1 MGIIRSIGNAVVRKV
16 SNDLAD
22 TIEGGIAVGAAAAVT
37 AAAAVAGAAV
47 TAVGKAAEVTY
58 DVSKKVIT
66 KSNESKLKKE
76 AKDMDYYL
84 LVKRDTNST
93 AGAYT
98 VINRNNNEVYRTLYE
113 NKDEDRRFGTL
124 TLFNNKEKIA
134 DIYNETKPRLF
145 AKDKVIDNSFLI
157 DDGESVVSMK
167 SYVEKREK
175 KFKADFCNWIT
186 QGDLWKNKYRIMNKE
201 NGEVVATVSKKN
213 RFAPTYLIECDQS
226 VFEPFIVI
234 LTIISDMSRNY

>member
-16 SNDLAD
+16 SNDVAD

-47 TAVGKAAEVTY
+47 TAVGKAAEITY
-58 DVSKKVIT
+58 DISKKVIT

-76 AKDMDYYL
+76 ARDMDYYL
-84 LVKRDTNST
+84 LVKKDTNST
-93 AGAYT
+93 GAYT
-98 VINRNNNEVYRTLYE
+98 VVNRESNEVYRTLYE
-113 NKDEDRRFGTL
+113 NKDEDRKFGTL
-124 TLFNNKEKIA
+124 TVFNDKGKTAE
-134 DIYNETKPRLF
+134 IYNEEKQGFFSR
-145 AKDKVIDNSFLI
+145 KVIEDSFLI
-157 DDGESVVSMK
+157 DDGENVVSMK

-186 QGDLWKNKYRIMNKE
+186 QGDLRKNNYRIMNKE

-213 RFAPTYLIECDQS
+213 RFAPTFLIECDHS
-226 VFEPFIVI
+226 VFEPFVLI
-234 LTIISDMSRNY
+234 LTIINDMSRNY

>member
-1 MGIIRSIGNAVVRKV
+1 MGIIRSIGNVVVRKV

-76 AKDMDYYL
+76 ARDMDYYL
-84 LVKRDTNST
+84 LVKKDTNST
-93 AGAYT
+93 GAYT
-98 VINRNNNEVYRTLYE
+98 VVNRESNEVYRTLYE
-113 NKDEDRRFGTL
+113 NKDEDRKFGTL
-124 TLFNNKEKIA
+124 TVFNGKGKIA
-134 DIYNETKPRLF
+134 EIYNEEKQGFFSR
-145 AKDKVIDNSFLI
+145 KVIEDSFLI
-157 DDGESVVSMK
+157 DDGENVVSMK

-186 QGDLWKNKYRIMNKE
+186 QGDLRKNNYRIMNKE

-213 RFAPTYLIECDQS
+213 RFAPTFLIECDHS
-226 VFEPFIVI
+226 VFEPFVLI
-234 LTIISDMSRNY
+234 LTIINDMSRNY

>member
-1 MGIIRSIGNAVVRKV
+1 MGIIRSIGDAVVRKV

-76 AKDMDYYL
+76 ARDMDYYL
-84 LVKRDTNST
+84 LVKKDTNST
-93 AGAYT
+93 EAYT
-98 VINRNNNEVYRTLYE
+98 VVNRESNEVYRTLYE
-113 NKDEDRRFGTL
+113 NKDEDRKFGTL
-124 TLFNNKEKIA
+124 TVFNGKGKIA
-134 DIYNETKPRLF
+134 EIYNEEKQGFFSR
-145 AKDKVIDNSFLI
+145 KVIEDSFLI
-157 DDGESVVSMK
+157 DDGENVVSMK

-186 QGDLWKNKYRIMNKE
+186 QGDLRKNNYRIMNKE

-213 RFAPTYLIECDQS
+213 RFAPTFLIECDHS
-226 VFEPFIVI
+226 VFEPFVLI
-234 LTIISDMSRNY
+234 LTIINDMSRNY